1 MSPRLC
7 FEGKAAARDDLPLE
21 GRQELSI
28 GRDPG
33 NGLSYNDPWMS
44 RFHARI
50 SRKLGHFYVEDL
62 GSRNG
67 TYLNGGRLRSRSL
80 LAHGD
85 LVTVGELELRFV
97 VPEIDG
103 QTEDETLPPESTVLI
118 SSEELTYDQYAR
130 PRGSSAADLLG
141 LAVDPRKRPGP
152 RQDSDLLPALHS
164 VAAALI
170 TDYPLNEL
178 IEVVLEL
185 AMEAVEAERGAVL
198 LRGRLPT
205 MTLSKLGGVRIP
217 QAPGAPHKS
226 STHTMETPMP
236 ESRGD
241 NAAGADGAD
250 GGDDAV
256 PRRRPPERRT
266 ATQPVRRPAGTVE
279 REHVVGEGPGSDLEL
294 SVSRGFGE
302 GEEVRLSRTLLKE
315 VMSNGKAVLTLDAQA
330 DERFGEAISIQMAGI
345 RSIFCVPLWNNRE
358 VIGVLYLDQ
367 RFSGLGFNE
376 SDLRLMGLIAN
387 MAAVKIENVYLQQE
401 HVEKQR
407 LEEQLAVGAKIQR
420 HLLPSASPQID
431 GYDLFGSNHSCY
443 EIGGDYFDFI
453 PLDNGR
459 WALVLADVAGKG
471 VGAALLMAVLQASLR
486 TLAHVEAEPA
496 ALVAHLNRVLV
507 SNSPGNKFATL
518 FYAELDP
525 VNHQLDYVN
534 GGHVPA
540 GLLAVNGEVNAL
552 EPTGPVVGLVEEATF
567 TSRRLPFPA
576 ASTLLICT
584 DGVTELTNELGED
597 FGLARLRRFVQRGG
611 VDARAMGEDLHRRL
625 TVFCGG
631 RHFSDDSTM
640 LIVKRTDP

>member
-1 MSPRLC
+1 MSARFR
-7 FEGKAAARDDLPLE
+7 FEGKAEAREDLILE
-21 GRQELSI
+21 GQQELSI
-28 GRDPG
+28 GRDPS
-33 NGLSYNDPWMS
+33 NVLSYNDPWMS
-44 RFHARI
+44 RFHARV
-50 SRKLGHFYVEDL
+50 SRKLGHYHVEDL

-67 TYLNGGRLRSRSL
+67 TFLNGGRLRSRSL
-80 LAHGD
+80 LTHGD
-85 LVTVGELELRFV
+85 LLSVGELELRFLA
-97 VPEIDG
+97 PEVDG
-103 QTEDETLPPESTVLI
+103 EADEETLPPESTVLI
-118 SSEELTYDQYAR
+118 SSEELTYDQFAR
-130 PRGSSAADLLG
+130 PSGGSATDLLG
-141 LAVDPRKRPGP
+141 MAGDLRRSKGP
-152 RQDSDLLPALHS
+152 RQDKDLLPALHS

-198 LRGRLPT
+198 LRGRLPGVVT
-205 MTLSKLGGVRIP
+205 SKLGRLRIP
-217 QAPGAPHKS
+217 QAPGSA
-226 STHTMETPMP
+226 STLDTPFP
-236 ESRGD
+236 SPGD
-241 NAAGADGAD
+241 ADHDRPTAMRVPTLPIRRPTGAFEVEHV
-250 GGDDAV
+250 GGD
-256 PRRRPPERRT
+256 
-266 ATQPVRRPAGTVE
+266 
-279 REHVVGEGPGSDLEL
+279 GPGSDLEL
-294 SVSRGFGE
+294 SVSRGFAE
-302 GEEVRLSRTLLKE
+302 GEEVRLSRTLLQE

-376 SDLRLMGLIAN
+376 SDLRLVGLIAN
-387 MAAVKIENVYLQQE
+387 MAAVKIENVYLQEE

-420 HLLPSASPQID
+420 HLLPSASPKIE

-443 EIGGDYFDFI
+443 EIGGDYYDFV

-459 WALVLADVAGKG
+459 WAVVLADVAGKG

-525 VNHQLDYVN
+525 VSHQLDYVN

-540 GLLAVNGEVNAL
+540 GLLAVNGKVSEL
-552 EPTGPVVGLVEEATF
+552 EPTGPVVGLVEEAIF
-567 TSRRLPFPA
+567 TSRRLHFPPD
-576 ASTLLICT
+576 STLLVCT
-584 DGVTELTNELGED
+584 DGVTELTNDAGED
-597 FGLARLRRFVQRGG
+597 FGVSRLRRFVQRGG
-611 VDARAMGEDLHRRL
+611 VNARSMGEDLHRRL
-625 TVFCGG
+625 TVFCGA
-631 RHFSDDSTM
+631 RHFTDDSTM
-640 LIVKRTDP
+640 VIVKRTVP